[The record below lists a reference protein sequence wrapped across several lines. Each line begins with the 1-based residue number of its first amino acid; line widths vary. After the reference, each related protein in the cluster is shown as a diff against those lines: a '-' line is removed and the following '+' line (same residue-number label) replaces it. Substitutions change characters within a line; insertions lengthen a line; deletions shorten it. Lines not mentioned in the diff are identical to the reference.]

1 MRTVIDSKIKLIPQM
16 MLRWTQDDVKVEPML
31 FNCDLDFAVNNA
43 KHITWDFLS
52 MLPKDWLDGPLVI
65 DSRVHM
71 LMPGWH
77 TCIPGFHHD
86 DVPRTKANGQPN
98 YDEGQIR
105 SEHILALVGG
115 DICPTEFALGKH
127 RFDIPEDDVYKHLH
141 KEVDKLCN
149 ERSLKRFQ
157 VPSNKLVM
165 FDDRAWHQGTE
176 AVGNGWRFFI
186 RASRHFAP
194 DGARI
199 KRPGKLANEVRKQV
213 QVYLPA
219 PFDGW

>member
-1 MRTVIDSKIKLIPQM
+1 MRTIIDSKIQIVEGKMRDWSQ
-16 MLRWTQDDVKVEPML
+16 QDIKDEPML
-31 FNCDLDFAVNNA
+31 FNCDWYNAVTLGSNLTN
-43 KHITWDFLS
+43 DFLCE
-52 MLPKDWLDGPLVI
+52 LPDDWFNGPLVI

-86 DVPRTKANGQPN
+86 DVPRTLANGQPN
-98 YDEGQIR
+98 YGDDQIR

-115 DICPTEFALGKH
+115 DICPTEFALGKYT
-127 RFDIPEDDVYKHLH
+127 FDIPEENVYKHLH
-141 KEVDKLCN
+141 GEVDTLCN
-149 ERSLKRFQ
+149 EGVLSRFK

-194 DGARI
+194 DGTRVQ
-199 KRPGKLANEVRKQV
+199 RPGKLANEVRKQV
-213 QVYLPA
+213 QVYMPA